1 MDVSGYRFSDSVT
14 INASPADVYAIV
26 SDVTRIGEQSPIC
39 KAATWDD
46 PSQAGREG
54 ATFRGHNEVGDNA
67 WDTTCQ
73 VVAAVPGKEF
83 AFINRGPNGD
93 RQLVRWGYVFE
104 ADGGG
109 TKVTESWELLPEY
122 PEFIKAVAPDADLTA
137 RLEVGKQR
145 AQDGIPATLAN
156 LKKLAE
162 S

>member
-1 MDVSGYRFSDSVT
+1 MDVSEYQHTDSIV
-14 INASPADVYAIV
+14 IDRPPEDVYAIV

-46 PSQAGREG
+46 PSQAG
-54 ATFRGHNEVGDNA
+54 
-67 WDTTCQ
+67 
-73 VVAAVPGKEF
+73 KEF
-83 AFINRGPNGD
+83 AFINCGPDGD

-104 ADGGG
+104 PAGDG

-137 RLEVGKQR
+137 RLEVGRER
-145 AQDGIPATLAN
+145 AHAGIPETLAN

-162 S
+162 G